1 MKFNF
6 YFSMKYFFLFVFG
19 LNTFFATCQL
29 DTVSIMY
36 YNLLDF
42 PSSESSRADTMR
54 KIMRYVEPDL
64 LLVQELESL
73 FGANL
78 LLSSSMNTDGVSH
91 YARANYFN
99 GPDTDNMLYYNSNKF
114 GLIQQFQ
121 ISTSLRDISEYH
133 LYYKEPNMNASTD
146 TIYLWLYS
154 CHLKAGSNEWDEDQR
169 EDEAI
174 SFKNYLHN
182 MNRSGNIIVGGD
194 FNFKRSSEPGCQ
206 ALLYHNSTILY
217 DPMNSLGNWIDNSF
231 YSNLHTQSTRTS
243 TGFGGGSGGGLDDRF
258 DIIFTSNE
266 VLQGVNKL
274 KYLQGSYKAIGQDG
288 NRLNSAVNT
297 GTNTSVP
304 QDIANALFYASDHLP
319 VYLEMV
325 VEGVVGVQ
333 EMEQIVSSYYFD
345 KSNSQLNINFKS
357 NYSNSQIEV
366 YEISGKRIFVNH
378 NLNDSKQAQIT
389 LPFLSSGMYL
399 AKISNSK
406 GQTTIKFVV
415 E

>member
-1 MKFNF
+1 
-6 YFSMKYFFLFVFG
+6 MKYFFLTFLSFT
-19 LNTFFATCQL
+19 TFFTFSQI
-29 DTVSIMY
+29 DTISIMY

-54 KIMRYVEPDL
+54 KIMRHVEPDL

-78 LLSSSMNTDGVSH
+78 LLSSTMNTNGVSH
-91 YARANYFN
+91 YAKANFFN
-99 GPDTDNMLYYNSNKF
+99 GPDTDNMLFYNSNKF

-121 ISTSLRDISEYH
+121 ISTTLRDISEYH
-133 LYYKEPNMNASTD
+133 LYYKEPNMSATTD

-154 CHLKAGSNEWDEDQR
+154 CHLKAGSTSVDEDRR
-169 EDEAI
+169 EEEAI
-174 SFKNYLHN
+174 SLKNYIQS
-182 MNRSGNIIVGGD
+182 MNRTGNIIVGGD

-206 ALLYHNSTILY
+206 ALLYHGTTQLH
-217 DPMNSLGNWIDNSF
+217 DPVNSLGNWIDNSF
-231 YSNLHTQSTRTS
+231 YSNLHTQSSRTS
-243 TGFGGGSGGGLDDRF
+243 SGFGGGSGGGLDDRF
-258 DIIFTSNE
+258 DIIFTSNNI
-266 VLQGVNKL
+266 LQGFNKL

-366 YEISGKRIFVNH
+366 YDISGKRIFANH
-378 NLNDSKQAQIT
+378 NLNDSKQVQIT
-389 LPFLSSGMYL
+389 LPILSSGMYL

>member
-1 MKFNF
+1 
-6 YFSMKYFFLFVFG
+6 MKYFFLTFLSFT
-19 LNTFFATCQL
+19 TFFTFSQI
-29 DTVSIMY
+29 DTISIMY

-78 LLSSSMNTDGVSH
+78 LLSSTMNTNGVSH

-99 GPDTDNMLYYNSNKF
+99 GPDTDNMLFYNSNKF

-133 LYYKEPNMNASTD
+133 LYYKEPNMSATTD

-154 CHLKAGSNEWDEDQR
+154 CHLKAGSTSVDEDRR
-169 EDEAI
+169 EEEAI
-174 SFKNYLHN
+174 SLKNYIQS
-182 MNRSGNIIVGGD
+182 MNRTGNIIVGGD

-206 ALLYHNSTILY
+206 ALLYHGTTQLH
-217 DPMNSLGNWIDNSF
+217 DPVNSLGNWIDNSF
-231 YSNLHTQSTRTS
+231 YSNLHTQSSRTS
-243 TGFGGGSGGGLDDRF
+243 SGFGGGSGGGLDDRF

-319 VYLEMV
+319 VYMEMV
-325 VEGVVGVQ
+325 VEGLVGVQ

-345 KSNSQLNINFKS
+345 KSNTLLNINFKNS
-357 NYSNSQIEV
+357 YSKNQIEV
-366 YEISGKRIFVNH
+366 YDISGKRIFVNH
-378 NLNDSKQAQIT
+378 NLNDSKQVQIT
-389 LPFLSSGMYL
+389 LPILSSGMYL